1 MILLLYLSIALIGIG
16 LAGVIASRNIILTI
30 FSIEIIFLASI
41 VFLAYGITY
50 NQSAYGS
57 EIILAIW
64 AVAALDAMVLVVIYL
79 ILGSI
84 GSKFNIKEFLEFKG

>member
-1 MILLLYLSIALIGIG
+1 MILLLYLSIALIGMG
-16 LAGVIASRNIILTI
+16 LAGVIASRNVILTV

-41 VFLAYGITY
+41 VLLAYSIAY

-57 EIILAIW
+57 EMILAIW

-79 ILGSI
+79 ILSHI

>member
-1 MILLLYLSIALIGIG
+1 MILLLYLIVALIGMG
-16 LAGVIASRNIILTI
+16 LAGVIASRNIILTV

-41 VFLAYGITY
+41 VFLAYGVTY

-57 EIILAIW
+57 EMMLAIW

-79 ILGSI
+79 ILSRI
-84 GSKFNIKEFLEFKG
+84 GSKFNIKEFLKSKG

>member
-1 MILLLYLSIALIGIG
+1 MMLLLYLSIALMGMG
-16 LAGVIASRNIILTI
+16 LAGVIASRNIILTV

-50 NQSAYGS
+50 NQSTYGS
-57 EIILAIW
+57 EMILAIW

-79 ILGSI
+79 ILGRI